1 VKEMSDQVRGVLFV
15 IASLLILF
23 AWGHFYKPPAPPPET
38 HSTQTQTAAPVSPSG
53 TEQQASAPG
62 GAEEKG
68 SHTKAKHRNEA
79 EGGAAAAANAAV
91 VEAREEQGV
100 TVDSPLYHV
109 ELSNR
114 GGVVKTWELKKY
126 MNDEKPPRPLDLVND
141 SVAKEMGW
149 PFSLVMADTQLEA
162 KANSALYQVQALTL
176 QVAAVTKTAAGAK
189 ATAPAVA
196 AVPVAGGG
204 GASGALEAPMR
215 IIFHWSDGHLDVT
228 KTLNFTADYEMTV
241 DVSVTLDG
249 KPEPVGVAWRGG
261 FGDKAVYNAAQLVT
275 VYYKVGGKTT
285 LLQYKK
291 LGVSGNQSQPAVQ
304 YGPLEFAG
312 IEDQFFTAAFLP
324 DGTDLSLW
332 HWMQNHTITAAD
344 GKQTTVPEAEMGVG
358 TTAAAPLRMRIYVGP
373 KELRLLEGLR
383 PSLGELVN
391 FGWTGIIAKPLL
403 WILQE
408 LHTKVPNWGWCIVLM
423 TLVINVAM
431 FPLKMKSWRSMQK
444 MQKVAPE
451 IRQIQ
456 DRYKK
461 YSMSDPRKK
470 KMNEEVMAVYS
481 REGINPMGSCLP
493 MVFQM
498 PIWWALWRVLGGA
511 IELRHAPWILWIH
524 DLSAMDPYYIL
535 PIGMTIMMYLMTKMT
550 PQTSVDPTQQ
560 KMMTLMPLMMGFIF
574 FRLSSGLNLYMF
586 TSNMVGIGQ
595 QYYLNK
601 TDPLPSKSK
610 FKKKEKVIDA

>member
-1 VKEMSDQVRGVLFV
+1 MKEMSDQVRGIVFV
-15 IASLLILF
+15 IISLLILF
-23 AWGHFYKPPAPPPET
+23 AWGHFYKPPVPPPQP
-38 HSTQTQTAAPVSPSG
+38 SPTQTSAPMSPSG
-53 TEQQASAPG
+53 TQQSAAQ
-62 GAEEKG
+62 GAGRNALG
-68 SHTKAKHRNEA
+68 SANSTLK
-79 EGGAAAAANAAV
+79 AAAPANSSV
-91 VEAREEQGV
+91 VEASDEK
-100 TVDSPLYHV
+100 TVVVESPLSRV

-114 GGVVKTWELKKY
+114 GGVVKTWELKKFF
-126 MNDEKPPRPLDLVND
+126 DDQKPPHPLDLVND
-141 SVAKEMGW
+141 SVAKELGW
-149 PFSLVMADTQLEA
+149 PFSLVLSDPQMEA
-162 KANSALYQVQALTL
+162 KANSALYQVQVVGL
-176 QVAAVTKTAAGAK
+176 VAAGKTG
-189 ATAPAVA
+189 TSSDAVA
-196 AVPVAGGG
+196 FANA
-204 GASGALEAPMR
+204 ARAALSNGSPIEAPIN

-228 KTLNFTADYEMTV
+228 KTLHFTTDYETTV
-241 DVSVTLDG
+241 DVSVLLDG
-249 KPEPVGVAWRGG
+249 KPEPVAVAWRGG

-275 VYYKVGGKTT
+275 VYYKIGGKLN

-312 IEDQFFTAAFLP
+312 VEDQFFTAAFLP
-324 DGTDLSLW
+324 DSTDLSLW
-332 HWMQNHTITAAD
+332 HWMQNHAVTAD
-344 GKQTTVPEAEMGVG
+344 GKQSTEPEAEMAAG
-358 TTAAAPLRMRIYVGP
+358 TTAAGPLRMRVYVGP
-373 KELRLLEGLR
+373 KELRQLEEIR
-383 PSLGELVN
+383 PPLAELVN

-403 WILQE
+403 WILQT

-423 TLVINVAM
+423 TLVINLAM

-470 KMNEEVMAVYS
+470 KMNEEVMAIYS

-493 MVFQM
+493 MLFQM
-498 PIWWALWRVLGGA
+498 PIWWALWRVLNGA
-511 IELRHAPWILWIH
+511 IELRHAPWMGWIH

-550 PQTSVDPTQQ
+550 PQTTVDPAQQ

-586 TSNMVGIGQ
+586 TSNLVGIAQ

-601 TDPLPSKSK
+601 SDPLPAKGK

>member
-15 IASLLILF
+15 IVSLLILF
-23 AWGHFYKPPAPPPET
+23 AWGHFYKPPVPPAQT
-38 HSTQTQTAAPVSPSG
+38 KSSSTQTSAPGSPSG
-53 TEQQASAPG
+53 TEQTPAG
-62 GAEEKG
+62 GNSSGNAN
-68 SHTKAKHRNEA
+68 STVT
-79 EGGAAAAANAAV
+79 AAAPANPSV
-91 VEAREEQGV
+91 VEASEEKNV
-100 TVDSPLYHV
+100 VVDSALYHL

-141 SVAKEMGW
+141 SVAKELGW
-149 PFSLVMADTQLEA
+149 PFSLVLADAQLEA
-162 KANSALYQVQALTL
+162 KANSALYQVQAVHGD
-176 QVAAVTKTAAGAK
+176 VATVQKT
-189 ATAPAVA
+189 
-196 AVPVAGGG
+196 G
-204 GASGALEAPMR
+204 GAGSTTATRAAAAAASRAGVGSGSLAAPIK

-241 DVSVTLDG
+241 EVSVTLDG
-249 KPEPVGVAWRGG
+249 RPEPVAVAWRGG

-275 VYYKVGGKTT
+275 VYYKTGGKLT

-304 YGPLEFAG
+304 YGPLEFTG
-312 IEDQFFTAAFLP
+312 IEDQFFSAAFLP

-332 HWMQNHTITAAD
+332 HWMQNQEVTAD
-344 GKQTTVPEAEMGVG
+344 GKQTSLPEAEMAAG
-358 TTAAAPLRMRIYVGP
+358 TTAAAPLRMRVYVGP
-373 KELRLLEGLR
+373 KDLRQLEELR

-391 FGWTGIIAKPLL
+391 FGWTGVIAKPLL
-403 WILQE
+403 WILQT
-408 LHTKVPNWGWCIVLM
+408 LHSKVPNWGWCIVLM
-423 TLVINVAM
+423 TLVINLAM

-493 MVFQM
+493 MLFQM

-511 IELRHAPWILWIH
+511 IELRHAPWLGWIH

-550 PQTSVDPTQQ
+550 PQTTVDPAQQ
-560 KMMTLMPLMMGFIF
+560 KMMTFMPLMMGFIF

-586 TSNMVGIGQ
+586 TSNLVGIGQ